1 MKKERIFWG
10 VLLILG
16 IITLIVNK
24 LGYFTHINV
33 FSILLTVF
41 LLGIMVKRSEE
52 RRVGKEC

>member
-10 VLLILG
+10 VLLVLG

-33 FSILLTVF
+33 FSILLTVY
-41 LLGIMVKRSEE
+41 LLGIMVKSIF
-52 RRVGKEC
+52 KSSFADI

>member
-41 LLGIMVKRSEE
+41 LLGIMVKSIFKRSFADI
-52 RRVGKEC
+52 

>member
-10 VLLILG
+10 VLLVLG

-41 LLGIMVKRSEE
+41 LLGIMVKSIFKRSFADI
-52 RRVGKEC
+52 